1 MVVTP
6 RQDAEFPMLENLRQ
20 DTRWL
25 RSIKK
30 KPFPWYVLESLL
42 FENGYQAVV
51 LHRIAHAFRRRR
63 IPLLGPFFHRLSMFL
78 TGVDISPVAVI
89 GPGLRISHGVGLV
102 IGAHARIG
110 ADCLLMHGVTLGAP
124 TIERIEHMP
133 RLGDGVIVGAGA
145 CLIGDIEIGDRV
157 LIGVNTVVTQDVP
170 ADHKV
175 LPSSDLRVAPRSS
188 LSRSAAASTSTD
200 AK

>member
-1 MVVTP
+1 
-6 RQDAEFPMLENLRQ
+6 MLENLRQ

-30 KPFPWYVLESLL
+30 KPFPWYVIESLL

-51 LHRIAHAFRRRR
+51 LHRIAHAFRSRG
-63 IPLLGPFFHRLSMFL
+63 IPFFGPLVHRFSIFL
-78 TGVDISPVAVI
+78 TGVDIAPAAVI

-102 IGAHARIG
+102 IGAHVRIG

-124 TIERIEHMP
+124 NVERLERMP
-133 RLGDGVIVGAGA
+133 RLGDGVVVGAGA

-157 LIGVNTVVTQDVP
+157 LIGVNAVVTRNVP

-175 LPSSDLRVAPRSS
+175 LVAGELQVAPR
-188 LSRSAAASTSTD
+188 RPPAT
-200 AK
+200 